1 MIENAVAAD
10 EQDKSI
16 VPRLGSIKVVNQD
29 DHEQVIHERAIE
41 LTDLAEIEIFQDWE
55 QLMKEDEY
63 TVMQKEKKTKE
74 EWTIQTGMPTV

>member
-41 LTDLAEIEIFQDWE
+41 LTDLAEIEIFQD
-55 QLMKEDEY
+55 
-63 TVMQKEKKTKE
+63 
-74 EWTIQTGMPTV
+74 